1 MKRERKWRAKE
12 KWWIKKSIVKI
23 DLMATSSQGS
33 RHRLAP
39 LIHWLLCR
47 WAVQICKMIEWYRR
61 SFDFI
66 FKMTHIYVWV
76 WYCQPTYRLVTF
88 MLKTLKLKFT
98 CSHVQRLIFFLPFS
112 SSYSFLSSIVVC
124 VYWIVCRL
132 VHIFDI
138 KSTALMH
145 GNHCLSL
152 KRIKPNKAVIFNFQ

>member
-98 CSHVQRLIFFLPFS
+98 CSHVQRLIFFSSLLIFLFILIVNSSLCILNRLPACSYFRYKKHS
-112 SSYSFLSSIVVC
+112 SNA
-124 VYWIVCRL
+124 W
-132 VHIFDI
+132 
-138 KSTALMH
+138 KSLPIIETD
-145 GNHCLSL
+145 
-152 KRIKPNKAVIFNFQ
+152 KTE